1 MRPRTRRLSSA
12 FDVRLLMS
20 VNGLAVL
27 FFGILPECLMGLCLT
42 AIQASLQ

>member
-1 MRPRTRRLSSA
+1 
-12 FDVRLLMS
+12 MS